1 MSNIIYE
8 LSIYSTDF
16 SDKLITQLSSPK
28 LNTISITNKK
38 FNTPIL
44 EIIKNIQNIN
54 PNLEIIPYYS
64 LKYHQEKSLQD
75 TTKALIKKLETYQ
88 KLSIK
93 EILIISGNPKPKY
106 NTIDVLNTLVKLYQT
121 NQYPQIA
128 IAYNPFLTGLEL
140 EMENTSIQNKLQS
153 GIVSSVYLQIGIDLM
168 TIKQSIK
175 YLRRLQP
182 QLNIYISLMNPSPTR
197 LAQFRYR
204 PWKGVYLP
212 EEYVKSSNNAYNI
225 NQSITKLAKNMKI
238 VIIQGD

>member
-238 VIIQGD
+238 GIIQGD

>member
-1 MSNIIYE
+1 MRNIIYE

-75 TTKALIKKLETYQ
+75 TTNALIKKLETYQ

-121 NQYPQIA
+121 NQYPRIA

-197 LAQFRYR
+197 LAQLRYR

-238 VIIQGD
+238 GIIQGD